1 MLLKRKRKRK
11 RKRGERQK
19 ATEAMNGA
27 WCNFQAKQNSTAM
40 RHKHKHTCTKGHR
53 ERARERGL
61 KQPPHK
67 STTRANNSHTT
78 FLSPNTHPK
87 TTKQRQRQQQTAA
100 SILARGTIQLPH
112 CPHCGMHAMFER
124 RLLMHEHPWPV
135 FNRETKGQEVKQQC
149 VCVCVRESSNRQAN
163 HATPPHLLH
172 EDTHASRGLGDNN
185 TRILKGSNL
194 GGMVRQRQRAVQVI
208 RMSEQARAG
217 LFACFSMCHSFMTAR
232 LGSCAPSPVH
242 RPCHPR

>member
-1 MLLKRKRKRK
+1 MCLSFSLSENTQSSSQRNPIPTPRTQAHANVSTFLVMKVVSEMAWIVAKKK
-11 RKRGERQK
+11 KKTKKKRGERQK

-112 CPHCGMHAMFER
+112 CPHCSMHAMFER

-149 VCVCVRESSNRQAN
+149 VCV
-163 HATPPHLLH
+163 
-172 EDTHASRGLGDNN
+172 
-185 TRILKGSNL
+185 
-194 GGMVRQRQRAVQVI
+194 
-208 RMSEQARAG
+208 
-217 LFACFSMCHSFMTAR
+217 
-232 LGSCAPSPVH
+232 
-242 RPCHPR
+242 

>member
-1 MLLKRKRKRK
+1 MHQGTQR
-11 RKRGERQK
+11 ES
-19 ATEAMNGA
+19 E
-27 WCNFQAKQNSTAM
+27 
-40 RHKHKHTCTKGHR
+40 R
-53 ERARERGL
+53 ERAEATSTQINNTR
-61 KQPPHK
+61 KQQSYNLPFPQHT
-67 STTRANNSHTT
+67 SQNN
-78 FLSPNTHPK
+78 K
-87 TTKQRQRQQQTAA
+87 KQRQRQQQTAA